1 VRVEIIL
8 NSDEI
13 MTAFSSEKA
22 IKSFRNQ
29 VEEDVLKKRVTFLFQ
44 NLFFWH
50 MLITDFI
57 KIPVSL
63 PLLKGIEH

>member
-22 IKSFRNQ
+22 IKIFRNQ
-29 VEEDVLKKRVTFLFQ
+29 VEEDCWSYFFVSKSVFLAYA
-44 NLFFWH
+44 H
-50 MLITDFI
+50 
-57 KIPVSL
+57 
-63 PLLKGIEH
+63 H